1 MHKIYH
7 NSIAAEHKS
16 EEHNM
21 SKYKHIDDFI
31 KIPQLNNNDQL
42 FHYTSAVGIKGITD
56 GEFWITESHFLN
68 DSTEF
73 TIGTDICIE
82 ILEKHMRNPR
92 RLLYAKDLL
101 MEQMRKYYREEQ
113 EDTVSGSAEGSYVI
127 SFCTSGDSLLMWS
140 EYSDFM
146 GYCMEFEYGKLKETF
161 QEHCGNDCT
170 LFDGKVIY
178 DHDEQTEL
186 LEDTIERLLL
196 SDGEDYETI
205 HGWDDLDSA
214 EEEDVKLFVDHISVI
229 CLLYNMFF
237 KKECFAQEQ
246 EYRMVFL
253 CVHKREHQVP
263 ENSIPVEYRIK
274 DEVFIPFIR
283 MKLGDISCLKSVCVG
298 TKNTSDL
305 AVKGLRHYFES
316 RNLEVH
322 VRKSEIP
329 LRY

>member
-7 NSIAAEHKS
+7 NSIAA
-16 EEHNM
+16 
-21 SKYKHIDDFI
+21 
-31 KIPQLNNNDQL
+31 
-42 FHYTSAVGIKGITD
+42 GIKGITG
-56 GEFWITESHFLN
+56 GEFWVTESHFLN

-73 TIGTDICIE
+73 TIGTDICME

-113 EDTVSGSAEGSYVI
+113 EVTVSGSAEGSYVI

-178 DHDEQTEL
+178 DHDEQIKL

-196 SDGEDYETI
+196 SDGEDYKTI

-237 KKECFAQEQ
+237 KKECFVQEQ

-305 AVKGLRHYFES
+305 AVKGLRHYFGS

>member
-1 MHKIYH
+1 M
-7 NSIAAEHKS
+7 KS
-16 EEHNM
+16 VGNEMYSQEM
-21 SKYKHIDDFI
+21 VQYSLDD
-31 KIPQLNNNDQL
+31 KGD
-42 FHYTSAVGIKGITD
+42 GI
-56 GEFWITESHFLN
+56 N
-68 DSTEF
+68 V
-73 TIGTDICIE
+73 
-82 ILEKHMRNPR
+82 LE
-92 RLLYAKDLL
+92 
-101 MEQMRKYYREEQ
+101 
-113 EDTVSGSAEGSYVI
+113 
-127 SFCTSGDSLLMWS
+127 
-140 EYSDFM
+140 
-146 GYCMEFEYGKLKETF
+146 
-161 QEHCGNDCT
+161 T
-170 LFDGKVIY
+170 LFDPY
-178 DHDEQTEL
+178 APYSL
-186 LEDTIERLLL
+186 M
-196 SDGEDYETI
+196 
-205 HGWDDLDSA
+205 
-214 EEEDVKLFVDHISVI
+214 VDHISVI

-305 AVKGLRHYFES
+305 AVKGLRHYFGS